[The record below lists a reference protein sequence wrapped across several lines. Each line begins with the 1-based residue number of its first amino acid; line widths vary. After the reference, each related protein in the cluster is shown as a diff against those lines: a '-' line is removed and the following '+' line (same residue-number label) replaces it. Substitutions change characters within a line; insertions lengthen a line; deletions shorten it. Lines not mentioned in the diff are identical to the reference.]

1 MRSSWTIRYTFKYIE
16 YTKGSKMSFANLKRQ
31 SGNLDKLK
39 TAVEALSSGTE
50 SNKSENFWKPE
61 VDKVGNGM
69 AVIRFLPAPGV
80 DGDDSLPWVKSFQH
94 GFQGPGGQWLIDECL
109 TTKDEK
115 CPICDHNSA
124 LWATGIEANKEIV
137 RKQKRKLSY
146 IANIYIVSDSK
157 HPENNGQVKL
167 FKFGN
172 KIFDKITG
180 AMNPEFEDEEA
191 INPFDLWKGA
201 NFKLKIRKVDGYQN
215 YDSSSFESA
224 GPLLDDDSKL
234 EEIWKKEFSLKEQVD
249 DSKFKSYTELQDRLN
264 KVLGL
269 NGETV
274 APKTTVETIKEQVKK
289 APKVDEEDLPF
300 EPDVSDDAD
309 LKYFESLAEED

>member
-1 MRSSWTIRYTFKYIE
+1 
-16 YTKGSKMSFANLKRQ
+16 MSFENLKRQ

-50 SNKSENFWKPE
+50 SNKENFWKPE

-80 DGDDSLPWVKSFQH
+80 DGDDALPWVKSFSH
-94 GFQGPGGQWLIDECL
+94 AFQNDSGQWLIDECL
-109 TTKDEK
+109 TTKNQK
-115 CPICDHNSA
+115 CPICDHNSE
-124 LWATGIEANKEIV
+124 LWATGIESNKDVV

-146 IANIYIVSDSK
+146 FTNIYIVSDSK

-167 FKFGN
+167 FKFGK

-224 GPLLDDDSKL
+224 GPLLNDDDEL
-234 EEIWKKEFSLKEQVD
+234 ESIWKKEFSLKEQIA
-249 DSKFKSYTELQDRLN
+249 DSKFKSYEDLQGRLN
-264 KVLGL
+264 KLLGL
-269 NGETV
+269 NGEV
-274 APKTTVETIKEQVKK
+274 IRPKTTVETIKEQVKK
-289 APKVDEEDLPF
+289 APKIDAEDLPF
-300 EPDVSDDAD
+300 EPDVDVDEDA
-309 LKYFESLAEED
+309 KYFESLVDED